1 MQTLGQ
7 AKMELPT
14 RVILTG
20 ASGFIGQ
27 HVMRRLK
34 KERICFIMTMDI
46 RALEH
51 HDAASVCVH
60 AVDGT
65 VLDFSDL
72 KNCTLVHLAWCPP
85 LRDNMRPHAQQLTL
99 LAKLM
104 DAHGDSIDRIIAL
117 GSAEE
122 YGSRCG
128 RLEEHEAI
136 NITLSPYGWGKRA
149 AKMLVETWCKVNDKS
164 ALWLRPFLV
173 YGEGQQ
179 GNMAI
184 PYAVGQAVRREVADF
199 SAGTQQRDFI
209 HVDDIARA
217 IGLAVT
223 KPWKGFNIANLG
235 TGVGTRVRDVLE
247 QIAVLFDAAG
257 TFRFGARSM
266 RFGEPEVQIAATKR
280 AESLLG
286 FTAHITLDQGLRR
299 MYEVIQRQHGVS

>member
-1 MQTLGQ
+1 
-7 AKMELPT
+7 MELPT
-14 RVILTG
+14 AVILTG

-34 KERICFIMTMDI
+34 KQRICFMTMDV
-46 RALEH
+46 RAIEDR
-51 HDAASVCVH
+51 DAPSVCVR

-65 VLDFSDL
+65 LLDFSDL

-85 LRDNMRPHAQQLTL
+85 LRDSTWPHAQQLNL

-104 DAHGDSIDRIIAL
+104 DANGDSIDRIIAL

-128 RLEEHEAI
+128 RLEETEAI
-136 NITLSPYGWGKRA
+136 NIALSPYGWGKRA
-149 AKMLVETWCKVNDKS
+149 AQMLVETWCEVNDKS
-164 ALWLRPFLV
+164 ALWLRPFIV

-184 PYAVGQAVRREVADF
+184 PYAVGQALRREVADF

-217 IGLAVT
+217 IELAVT

-235 TGVGTRVRDVLE
+235 TGVGTRLRDVLE
-247 QIAVLFDAAG
+247 RIAVLFDVAG
-257 TFRFGARSM
+257 SFRFGVRSM
-266 RFGEPEVQIAATKR
+266 RPGEPEVQIAAINR

-286 FTAHITLDQGLRR
+286 FTAQIRLDQGLRR
-299 MYEVIQRQHGVS
+299 MYEAIQHQHGVS

>member
-1 MQTLGQ
+1 
-7 AKMELPT
+7 MELPT
-14 RVILTG
+14 AVILTG

-27 HVMRRLK
+27 HLMRRLK
-34 KERICFIMTMDI
+34 KQRICFMTMDI
-46 RALEH
+46 RTIEDR
-51 HDAASVCVH
+51 DAPSVCVR

-65 VLDFSDL
+65 LFDFSDL

-85 LRDNMRPHAQQLTL
+85 LRDSTWPHAQQLNL

-128 RLEEHEAI
+128 RLEEPEAV
-136 NITLSPYGWGKRA
+136 NIALSPYGWGKRA
-149 AKMLVETWCKVNDKS
+149 AQMLVETWCEVNDKS
-164 ALWLRPFLV
+164 ALWLRPFIV

-184 PYAVGQAVRREVADF
+184 PYAVGQALRREVADF

-235 TGVGTRVRDVLE
+235 TGVGTRLRDVLE
-247 QIAVLFDAAG
+247 QIAVLFDVAG
-257 TFRFGARSM
+257 SFRFGVRSM
-266 RFGEPEVQIAATKR
+266 RPGEPEVQIAAINR

-286 FTAHITLDQGLRR
+286 FTAQIRLDQGLRR
-299 MYEVIQRQHGVS
+299 MYDAIQHQDGVS

>member
-1 MQTLGQ
+1 
-7 AKMELPT
+7 MELPT
-14 RVILTG
+14 TVILTG

-27 HVMRRLK
+27 HVMRQLK
-34 KERICFIMTMDI
+34 KQRISFMTMDI
-46 RALEH
+46 RTIDD
-51 HDAASVCVH
+51 HDAASVCVR

-65 VLDFSDL
+65 QLDFSDL

-85 LRDNMRPHAQQLTL
+85 LRDSMRPHAQQLKL

-128 RLEEHEAI
+128 RLEEPEAV
-136 NITLSPYGWGKRA
+136 NIALSPYGWGKRA
-149 AKMLVETWCKVNDKS
+149 AQMLVETWCVVNDKS
-164 ALWLRPFLV
+164 ALWLRPFIV

-184 PYAVGQAVRREVADF
+184 PYAVSQALRREVADF

-209 HVDDIARA
+209 HVDDVARA

-235 TGVGTRVRDVLE
+235 TGVGTRLRDVLE
-247 QIAVLFDAAG
+247 QIAVLFDVAG
-257 TFRFGARSM
+257 SFRFGVRSM
-266 RFGEPEVQIAATKR
+266 RPGEPEVQIAAINR
-280 AESLLG
+280 AENLLG
-286 FTAHITLDQGLRR
+286 FTAQITLDQGLRR
-299 MYEVIQRQHGVS
+299 MYEAIQHQHGVS